1 MTIRQ
6 KLFLLLFALIAA
18 ALLFAALRPT
28 PVSVTAV
35 KVVQGSFQEYVEE
48 EGKTRL
54 RDSYTVSAPIAGWLQ
69 RVVLEPGDAVATG
82 ETVFRLEPH
91 PAPALDA
98 RALEQARETLAAARA
113 RLSSARAL
121 HETQQADARF
131 AEAEYKRHREL
142 HERRLVS
149 STEMDRS
156 RSQRDRALASARA
169 AAHSVE
175 AARFEVAHAQ
185 SVLEIAS
192 GQRPETDQKPLEVRA
207 PVAGLVLRRERC
219 CEGVINAGDTV
230 LEIGNLDNLE
240 IQVDVLSMD
249 AVRIKPDMPV
259 DIHGWGGQE
268 VLSGTVRRV
277 EPAGFT
283 RISALGV
290 EEQRVPVIV
299 DFTDPREAWNALG
312 KGYRIEARFII
323 WEGDEVLQTPTSA
336 LFRLGDDWAVF
347 VVEDGR
353 AILRRVE
360 TGRRSGLV
368 TQIVSGLTADEKV
381 ITHPGDRVADGTR
394 VTTEIRVYR

>member
-18 ALLFAALRPT
+18 ALLFAALRPA

-35 KVVQGSFQEYVEE
+35 KVVQGPFQEYVEE

-69 RVVLEPGDAVATG
+69 RVVLEPGDAVEAG

-113 RLSSARAL
+113 RLSSARAM

-131 AEAEYKRHREL
+131 AEAEYERYREL
-142 HERRLVS
+142 HERGLVS
-149 STEMDRS
+149 STEMDRA
-156 RSQRDRALASARA
+156 RSQRDRAQASARA

-219 CEGVINAGDTV
+219 CEGAINAGDTV
-230 LEIGNLDNLE
+230 LEIGNLDDLE
-240 IQVDVLSMD
+240 VRVDLLSMD

-259 DIHGWGGQE
+259 EIHGWGGDE
-268 VLSGTVRRV
+268 ILHGTVRRV

-283 RISALGV
+283 RVSALGV

-299 DFTDPREAWNALG
+299 DFTDPREAWDVLG
-312 KGYRIEARFII
+312 EGYRIEARFIV
-323 WEGDEVLQTPTSA
+323 WEGDDVIQIPTSA
-336 LFRLGDDWAVF
+336 LFRVDGAWAVF
-347 VVEDGR
+347 VVEEDR
-353 AILRRVE
+353 ATLRHIE
-360 TGRRSGLV
+360 TGRRSGLLTQV
-368 TQIVSGLTADEKV
+368 TSGLSAGETV
-381 ITHPGDRVADGTR
+381 ITHPGDRISDGVR